1 VAALKD
7 QWQQARQQR
16 QQEIIQ
22 RRQGVQ
28 TTLATWQQSRQ
39 QQAVAVKQALVEFHT
54 TLQDETSLQLL
65 QARQQRQVMAKATAQ
80 QLAVFVEALRSQTA
94 DFLAL
99 TSQERQ
105 VMAQQLEQDL
115 SAFHQALVAA
125 VSNLRLTLDQQ
136 IKQIQADVRA
146 WLEIPPKM
154 LAQYQQD
161 RLEMRAALL
170 DDLSAYVGDLQIQ
183 VSTYLKSLTTL
194 RQQQAIELSQQ
205 LRQNRQI
212 SIAAVETLFGDLAQF
227 RQELTAN
234 RANLQTIVW
243 GDGTAPGTLPVTAP
257 ATPSPAAKP
266 AAAAAT
272 PAPAVVEAPEPEP
285 APKPLPTVDTPTEA
299 AVLEY
304 VQAQS
309 GAKLTQIE
317 TELGLN
323 RFQAVEVLRALIEK
337 NLIQQK
343 DRVYHLVNAEATP

>member
-1 VAALKD
+1 MAALKD

-54 TLQDETSLQLL
+54 TLQDDTSLQLA
-65 QARQQRQVMAKATAQ
+65 QVRQQRQVMAKATAQ
-80 QLAVFVEALRSQTA
+80 QLAVFVEELRSQTA

-115 SAFHQALVAA
+115 SAFHHALVAA
-125 VSNLRLTLDQQ
+125 VSDLRLTLDQQ

-146 WLEIPPKM
+146 WLEIPPQM

-194 RQQQAIELSQQ
+194 RQQQAIDLKHQ
-205 LRQNRQI
+205 LQQNRQI

-227 RQELTAN
+227 RQELTAY

-243 GDGTAPGTLPVTAP
+243 GDGTAPVALPVTAP
-257 ATPSPAAKP
+257 ATPAIATKPAIPAA
-266 AAAAAT
+266 
-272 PAPAVVEAPEPEP
+272 PAPAAVPAPEPEP
-285 APKPLPTVDTPTEA
+285 VPQPLPTVDTPTEA

-323 RFQAVEVLRALIEK
+323 RFQAVEVLRTLIEK